1 MHNISNNALIFH
13 NGSAEDIRNELVGT
27 TEIMWRHLT
36 ITACKAILP
45 ALVAL
50 RDSGRIE
57 LSSQTIGDH
66 FELDSVIQMMDEAAF
81 PEISRDMRNSIAR
94 YLHALPGFNR
104 ERGQEQGNAA
114 KDSHGFVLMQI
125 KHYRDRENA
134 V

>member
-1 MHNISNNALIFH
+1 MHNFSNKNDLIFH
-13 NGSAEDIRNELVGT
+13 NGSVEDIRNELVGT
-27 TEIMWRHLT
+27 TEFM
-36 ITACKAILP
+36 CKAILP

-66 FELDSVIQMMDEAAF
+66 FELGSVIQMMDEAAF
-81 PEISRDMRNSIAR
+81 PELSREMRGSIAR

-104 ERGQEQGNAA
+104 ELGQEQGNAA
-114 KDSHGFVLMQI
+114 KGSHGFVLMQI
-125 KHYRDRENA
+125 KLYRDRENA